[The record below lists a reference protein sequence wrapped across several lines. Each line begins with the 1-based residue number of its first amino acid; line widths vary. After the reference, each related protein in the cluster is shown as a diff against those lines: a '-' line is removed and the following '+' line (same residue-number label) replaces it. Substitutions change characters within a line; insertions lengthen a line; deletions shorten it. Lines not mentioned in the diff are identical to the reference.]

1 MALIA
6 CEECGAEVSTKAEAC
21 PRCGAGLVP
30 QKLSMDER
38 RQLLD
43 EHVMALLGGR
53 NGSVSRVSDD
63 EAIVEIKIFPK
74 KYFRVTVGPKGEVMS
89 VDVTTE
95 VKRGRYRH

>member
-1 MALIA
+1 MALVA
-6 CEECGAEVSTKAEAC
+6 CEECGAEVSTRAEAC
-21 PRCGAGLVP
+21 PRCGAALVA

-38 RQLLD
+38 RQILD
-43 EHVMALLGGR
+43 EHAATLLGDR
-53 NGSVSRVSDD
+53 NGVVNRVSAD

-74 KYFRVTVGPKGEVMS
+74 KYFRVTVGPTGEVMS